1 MDNYMWVR
9 LLLIILA
16 IVTLVVMV
24 QRYNALQQQ
33 RDSERF
39 RDYVAYNNG
48 NVHAIPVPVAAGAG
62 YMSDPIM
69 PEPLPR
75 LPPKTVATPSR
86 RQIAQDARAVAENQH
101 VHAETDAATTY
112 YDEFEKTFGDGDLK
126 RPGACFPK
134 DKLTAED
141 LLPRDAVNSK
151 WAQVNPV
158 GHGSLRDGNFLQA
171 GYHVGLNTSQG
182 AKRNGNLQFRSEP
195 PNSKAV
201 VSPWLN
207 SDYEPDLLRRPL
219 EVGENC

>member
-9 LLLIILA
+9 VLLIILA
-16 IVTLVVMV
+16 IVTLAVMV
-24 QRYNALQQQ
+24 QRYNSLQQQ

-39 RDYVAYNNG
+39 RDYIAYNNG
-48 NVHAIPVPVAAGAG
+48 NVQAIPVPVADGA
-62 YMSDPIM
+62 MSRIEPM
-69 PEPLPR
+69 PEPLPSM
-75 LPPKTVATPSR
+75 PPRRVATPSR
-86 RQIAQDARAVAENQH
+86 KQIAEDTRAIAEFQT
-101 VHAETDAATTY
+101 AETDAATTF
-112 YDEFEKTFGDGDLK
+112 YDEFEKALGDGEVK
-126 RPGACFPK
+126 RSGSCFPK

-141 LLPRDAVNSK
+141 LLPRDAVDSK
-151 WAQVNPV
+151 WAQVNPM

-195 PNSKAV
+195 PNSKAA

-207 SDYEPDLLRRPL
+207 SDYEPDLLRKPL

>member
-1 MDNYMWVR
+1 MWVR

-24 QRYNALQQQ
+24 QRYNSLQQQ

-39 RDYVAYNNG
+39 RDYISYNNG
-48 NVHAIPVPVAAGAG
+48 NVHAIPVPVADGA
-62 YMSDPIM
+62 MSKLEPM
-69 PEPLPR
+69 PEPLPS
-75 LPPKTVATPSR
+75 LPPRRVATPSR
-86 RQIAQDARAVAENQH
+86 NQIAEDTRAVAEFQTSD
-101 VHAETDAATTY
+101 TDAATTF
-112 YDEFEKTFGDGDLK
+112 YDEFEKAFGDGEIK
-126 RPGACFPK
+126 RSGSCYPK

-141 LLPRDAVNSK
+141 LLPRDAIDSK
-151 WAQVNPV
+151 WSQVNPM
-158 GHGSLRDGNFLQA
+158 GHGSLKDGNFLQA

-207 SDYEPDLLRRPL
+207 SDYEPDLLRKPL